1 MGKILKTLHSGA
13 IDQILP
19 IWLEKKNDFG
29 KIKRCNLRSSAPR
42 CHSGCEV
49 VCLCNYGR
57 NAYGDEK

>member
-29 KIKRCNLRSSAPR
+29 KIERQNSNNTAPLF
-42 CHSGCEV
+42 C
-49 VCLCNYGR
+49 
-57 NAYGDEK
+57 

>member
-29 KIKRCNLRSSAPR
+29 KIKRIFII
-42 CHSGCEV
+42 G
-49 VCLCNYGR
+49 
-57 NAYGDEK
+57 

>member
-29 KIKRCNLRSSAPR
+29 RIGGKFKRYCAL
-42 CHSGCEV
+42 HLLGC
-49 VCLCNYGR
+49 GSI
-57 NAYGDEK
+57 D